1 MRYFLNY
8 SKKIMPGT
16 VMKTIDFGNGNTF
29 TVVVNDILNEPT
41 ECIVNA
47 ANGMLAHG
55 GGVAYAIAEAAGDEL
70 YDECAAIVAK
80 IGSIPVG
87 ETVVTTAGNLPYKG
101 VIHAVGPMMGDGQE
115 GEKIKEAL
123 LSAFM
128 RAHDLRWT
136 SLSFPAISAG
146 IFSVPKDICA
156 KAYIEAVTEFFNTNP
171 ETPLK
176 TIRLCVFLGPVL
188 EEVLRII

>member
-1 MRYFLNY
+1 
-8 SKKIMPGT
+8 MPGT
-16 VMKTIDFGNGNTF
+16 VQKTIDFGNSNTF
-29 TVVVNDILNEPT
+29 TVLVNDILNEPSD
-41 ECIVNA
+41 CIVNA

-55 GGVAYAIAEAAGDEL
+55 RGVAFAIAEAAGDEL

-87 ETVVTTAGNLPYKG
+87 EAVVTTAGNLPYKG
-101 VIHAVGPMMGDGQE
+101 VIHTVGPSMGYGQDGE
-115 GEKIKEAL
+115 MIKKAL
-123 LSAFM
+123 LSAFY
-128 RAHDLRWT
+128 RAHDLRGT

-146 IFSVPKDICA
+146 IFSVPKDVCA

-176 TIRLCVFLGPVL
+176 TIRLCLFMGPVL
-188 EEVLRII
+188 DEVLRVI